1 MRSISAVRSW
11 PKSNERLG
19 LLGSLT
25 SMPSMST
32 LTWFELVPRMNTEV
46 CPPGPPVCTMFRPGT
61 FASASGTVRRC
72 SRSMSAAVMTVTE
85 LAMSR
90 AKVGT
95 AVGLYTTGALASGTA
110 TRAGMVAADGA
121 LTVG

>member
-1 MRSISAVRSW
+1 M
-11 PKSNERLG
+11 L
-19 LLGSLT
+19 
-25 SMPSMST
+25 
-32 LTWFELVPRMNTEV
+32 
-46 CPPGPPVCTMFRPGT
+46 RPGT

-95 AVGLYTTGALASGTA
+95 AVGLYTTGALASGAA
-110 TRAGMVAADGA
+110 TRAGVVDARLGGCGA
-121 LTVG
+121 GVGRRALEGGRETTTSGRSRLGDALCCASAG